1 MKKQNTAVSKQ
12 YRLKRDVAPL
22 CFMLSSNH
30 NKRSAL
36 LYFDE
41 EKGINRPLRY
51 ARNQK
56 SPFEDEQ
63 DGNAILEP
71 VVFEDGFLQVDRS
84 NQVLQEFLSYHPG
97 NGMIFE
103 EIDNKRDAAEELE
116 IEELILDAQ
125 LLARDLDIAMLETVA
140 RVLIGANADKL
151 STAELRRDVL
161 VFSRNYPEEFIDVLN
176 DPALQMYDDVAKF
189 FNMEFLLMKNQN
201 RDVYFNLSKN
211 KTKMLT
217 VPYGEDP
224 KDIVS
229 SYFQTD
235 EGVETYKL
243 LTNTMKKKK

>member
-1 MKKQNTAVSKQ
+1 MKKTKTAVTKQ
-12 YRLKRDVAPL
+12 YRLKGDVAPL
-22 CFMLSSNH
+22 CFMLASNH
-30 NKRSAL
+30 NKRTSL

-41 EKGINRPLRY
+41 EKGTNRPLRY

-71 VVFEDGFLQVDRS
+71 VVFEDGFLSVDRA
-84 NQVLQEFLSYHPG
+84 NQVLQEFLHYHPG

-103 EIDNKRDAAEELE
+103 EIDNKKDAAEELE

-125 LLARDLDIAMLETVA
+125 LLARDLDVAMLETVA
-140 RVLIGANADKL
+140 RVLIGANSDKL
-151 STAELRRDVL
+151 STAELKRDIL

-176 DPALQMYDDVAKF
+176 DPALQMYDDVVQF
-189 FNMEFLLMKNQN
+189 FGNQLLHLRNQN

-211 KTKMLT
+211 KNKMLT
-217 VPYGEDP
+217 VPYGEEP
-224 KDIVS
+224 NDIVS

-235 EGVETYKL
+235 DGVETYKL
-243 LTNTMKKKK
+243 LKNTMNKKK

>member
-1 MKKQNTAVSKQ
+1 MKKTKTAVAKQ
-12 YRLKRDVAPL
+12 YRLKGDVAPL
-22 CFMLSSNH
+22 CFMLASNH
-30 NKRSAL
+30 NKRSSL

-41 EKGINRPLRY
+41 EKGTNRPLRY

-71 VVFEDGFLQVDRS
+71 VVFEDGFLNVDRS

-103 EIDNKRDAAEELE
+103 EIDNKKDAAEELE

-140 RVLIGANADKL
+140 RVLLGSNADKL
-151 STAELRRDVL
+151 STAELKRDIL
-161 VFSRNYPEEFIDVLN
+161 VFSRNYPEDFIDVLN
-176 DPALQMYDDVAKF
+176 DPALQMYDDVVQF
-189 FNMEFLLMKNQN
+189 FGTQLLLMKNQN
-201 RDVYFNLSKN
+201 RDVYFNLAKN
-211 KTKMLT
+211 KSKMLT
-217 VPYGEDP
+217 LPYGEEAN
-224 KDIVS
+224 DIVA

-243 LTNTMKKKK
+243 LKNTMKKKK